1 MLDIPRLDRIRL
13 EARPRWQRAVARG
26 VLFPNYELVPARKVE
41 IVFEGYE
48 KVPKES
54 VVFAMNHT
62 DRFNYWPFQY
72 QLWRDHRR
80 FTATW
85 VKGKY
90 YENPIVGKFMEM
102 TNNLPTVSRG
112 SSPRICSATSGVGRR
127 TSTRR
132 CASTWTPPR
141 WATPRTKPSSPSR
154 ARF

>member
-112 SSPRICSATSGVGRR
+112 YIITKDLLGNLGRR
-127 TSTRR
+127 PTEDEYTTLRKHVD
-132 CASTWTPPR
+132 
-141 WATPRTKPSSPSR
+141 AT
-154 ARF
+154 AVG